1 MFHVCRHKQGVS
13 RTEIDSLVAALKH
26 SGTRMH
32 NVEFVLFM
40 RFLLVTVCWPVVAE
54 FHGAVLE
61 QHTVQTVIRL
71 SDGGKCSFR
80 CHAFDHGFRLECESL
95 IQGIWMM
102 AIIRHLR
109 GVLMFSG
116 FTLNTLF
123 WFVPIL
129 VLAILKLLIPVA
141 AVRDAITRV
150 LMALGENWISVNTAL
165 LKGAG
170 SVDWRLEGADALR
183 RDEWYLVISNHQTW
197 VDILVLQG
205 VLNRRI
211 PFLKFF
217 IKQQLFWF
225 PVLGIAWWAMDM
237 PFMKRYSAAY
247 LARNPHM
254 KGKDF
259 ETTRRACEKF
269 RNTPTSVINFIEGTR
284 FSEEK
289 RARHKD
295 PYRHLLRPRAGGFA
309 VAMSSMGELFGAIL
323 DVTLVYPDGPAKFW
337 DMCCG
342 RHVQVI
348 VNVRE
353 RAVPT
358 WCIDGDYENDRKYR
372 RDVQSWLGEIW
383 QEKDELIQQTLDSR
397 ESHD

>member
-1 MFHVCRHKQGVS
+1 MK
-13 RTEIDSLVAALKH
+13 A
-26 SGTRMH
+26 M
-32 NVEFVLFM
+32 
-40 RFLLVTVCWPVVAE
+40 
-54 FHGAVLE
+54 
-61 QHTVQTVIRL
+61 
-71 SDGGKCSFR
+71 
-80 CHAFDHGFRLECESL
+80 
-95 IQGIWMM
+95 
-102 AIIRHLR
+102 IRHLR

-123 WFVPIL
+123 WFIPIL
-129 VLAILKLLIPVA
+129 ILAIVKLLIPVA
-141 AVRDAITRV
+141 AVRDALTRV
-150 LMALGENWISVNTAL
+150 LMVMGENWISVNTAL
-165 LKGAG
+165 LNGAG
-170 SVDWRLEGADALR
+170 SIDWRLEGADALS

-217 IKQQLFWF
+217 IKQQLVWF
-225 PVLGIAWWAMDM
+225 PILGIAWWAMDM

-289 RARHKD
+289 RKRHND
-295 PYRHLLRPRAGGFA
+295 PYRYLLRPRAGGFA

-342 RHVQVI
+342 RHVEVI

-353 RAVPT
+353 REVPA
-358 WCIDGDYENDRKYR
+358 WCIEGDYENDRKFR
-372 RDVQSWLGEIW
+372 RHVQGWLGDIW
-383 QEKDELIQQTLDSR
+383 QEKDELIQQILDNR